1 MKPIGIPTEFFHRL
15 GVKIQQQWLTS
26 IVVFVAVRPLASS
39 GEAKPPEEEE
49 DRSGSPLGPG
59 GPFACSQCRGAYPTR
74 DQLERHETLHSP
86 STQVDT
92 LKYVSEQTS

>member
-1 MKPIGIPTEFFHRL
+1 MSNRIRL
-15 GVKIQQQWLTS
+15 V
-26 IVVFVAVRPLASS
+26 VAVRPLAPGAG
-39 GEAKPPEEEE
+39 GEAKPAEEEE

-92 LKYVSEQTS
+92 LKYVSETDLIMLCKVYWY